1 MTPTSLPIM
10 VRIDSVLD
18 QVQRLREQVVA
29 ETPSVRRST
38 RIAELYEREAHL
50 WSALF
55 EHTRIRVHWRAALSA
70 EAYARHCAQHW
81 RIRAA
86 CEARQVARRRADG
99 WATDLQVPQH
109 MRDGGAPQLTAHGGG
124 A

>member
-1 MTPTSLPIM
+1 MAPTSLPIM

-18 QVQRLREQVVA
+18 RLQQLREQVVA

-38 RIAELYEREAHL
+38 RIAELYEQEARL

-55 EHTRIRVHWRAALSA
+55 EHTRVRVHWRAALSA

-81 RIRAA
+81 RIRAGR
-86 CEARQVARRRADG
+86 EARQVPRWRADDQ
-99 WATDLQVPQH
+99 ATDLQVAQH
-109 MRDGGAPQLTAHGGG
+109 MRGGGAPQLTAHGGG